1 MKSKFNKIIIILIIN
16 LIYALHSNS
25 EEINFEAGVIEFLDK
40 DEKIIAKDNVKILT
54 DKEIITS
61 DEMIY
66 YKDRGIAEVRG
77 NLLLKKLDNSLNI
90 FSDELIYKKKI
101 EEITLKKNV
110 LIELKNKFKFKTENA
125 IYNKLE
131 NKIIIEKP
139 LTIKDKLG
147 NSISSKKSIFLI
159 NEELLNFTPFAVLS
173 ISSII
178 F

>member
-40 DEKIIAKDNVKILT
+40 EEKIIAKDNVKILT

-66 YKDRGIAEVRG
+66 YKDSGIAEVRG

-101 EEITLKKNV
+101 EEITLKKM
-110 LIELKNKFKFKTENA
+110 F
-125 IYNKLE
+125 
-131 NKIIIEKP
+131 
-139 LTIKDKLG
+139 
-147 NSISSKKSIFLI
+147 
-159 NEELLNFTPFAVLS
+159 
-173 ISSII
+173 
-178 F
+178 